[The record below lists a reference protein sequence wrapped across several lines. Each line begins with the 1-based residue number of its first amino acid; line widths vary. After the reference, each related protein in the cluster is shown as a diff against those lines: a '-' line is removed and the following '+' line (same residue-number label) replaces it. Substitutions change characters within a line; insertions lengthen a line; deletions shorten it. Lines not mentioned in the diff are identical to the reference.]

1 MAPST
6 EAERHASLIR
16 EALRKISSGKQVR
29 PNDLIDRLKKV
40 SGLNYGQIGD
50 ALASLRATGEVSCR
64 AWTPPSHGPL
74 APLGML
80 QLELTA
86 KPVAPA
92 EAAWLEAIEGSAFE
106 EAGKEALRKLAGKV
120 ADMPPEDM
128 QRLLVGLAALRDSK
142 EARVLPIYEASARW
156 LLGSS
161 KILSALGSVA
171 MRNLGIPLEEFAP
184 PPRYL
189 ALAGPPCPKAFT
201 LVENPHA
208 FEAAVRA
215 DSGREY
221 AWACSYGFGFSMDQ
235 RYGELLETNLTCY
248 AESLTLLV
256 RDGNPPPLSTLLD
269 CENLFFWGD
278 LDSSGLRIFESL
290 KKRYPR
296 LQLSPLYSPM
306 VRILER
312 GGGHPYVKATGKDG
326 QKEQEEKCGSFG
338 TEEAQDLAA
347 LCIVR
352 GVDQEALALADIR
365 EWMGRQCIMQGDRE
379 RTKRMTEEKIEL
391 AAESDPDA
399 LPMTQEQWAGAKIRC
414 GGDELRKQLG
424 SQDE

>member
-6 EAERHASLIR
+6 EAERNASLIR

-29 PNDLIDRLKKV
+29 PRGLIDRLKKA

-50 ALASLRATGEVSCR
+50 AFAFLRATGEVTCR

-80 QLELTA
+80 QLELAA

-92 EAAWLEAIEGSAFE
+92 EAAWLEAVQGSDFE
-106 EAGKEALRKLAGKV
+106 EAGKEVLRKLAGKV
-120 ADMPPEDM
+120 SDMPQEDM
-128 QRLLVGLAALRDSK
+128 QRLLAGLAALRDSK
-142 EARVLPIYEASARW
+142 EALDMPIYEASARW

-161 KILSALGSVA
+161 KILSALGAVA
-171 MRNLGIPLEEFAP
+171 MRNLGIALEEFAP

-189 ALAGPPCPKAFT
+189 ALAGPSCPKAFT

-215 DSGREY
+215 DSDREY

-256 RDGNPPPLSTLLD
+256 RDGNPPPLSALLG

-278 LDSSGLRIFESL
+278 LDPSGLRIFESL

-296 LQLSPLYSPM
+296 LRLSPLYSPLIW
-306 VRILER
+306 ILLR

-326 QKEQEEKCGSFG
+326 QKEQEEKCGPFD
-338 TEEAQDLAA
+338 TKEAQDLAV
-347 LCIVR
+347 LCSGR
-352 GVDQEALALADIR
+352 GVDQEALGWAGIR
-365 EWMGRQCIMQGDRE
+365 EWMGLSDIIYSDLE
-379 RTKRMTEEKIEL
+379 RRKRMTDEDIEL
-391 AAESDPDA
+391 AALSDPDA
-399 LPMTQEQWAGAKIRC
+399 LPLPEEQWAGAKVIR
-414 GGDELRKQLG
+414 GMEFLREQLAR
-424 SQDE
+424 QKE